1 MVKVFISVPMRGRTE
16 GEIRSAIERAKDIVR
31 SRMGD
36 VEFADSFYGDDVESR
51 ECDAKE
57 HPGLA
62 YLGRS
67 LKDMADCD
75 IVFFCKGWDQAR
87 GCYVEK
93 HAARSYGLLAMF
105 EEKL

>member
-1 MVKVFISVPMRGRTE
+1 MAGRSDE
-16 GEIRSAIERAKDIVR
+16 DIKSDIERAKKTCTSKIGR
-31 SRMGD
+31 D
-36 VEFADSFYGDDVESR
+36 VEFADTFYGDDTESR
-51 ECDAKE
+51 ECDGKK

-75 IVFFCKGWDQAR
+75 IVFFCKGWDQTR
-87 GCYVEK
+87 GCYIEK